1 MLLILSHFQVMPSFL
16 DIMFTFKARENPHT
30 RTRFSYEMCLGKS
43 QARLALP
50 SMRISGFRFQHCFN
64 LIGVEK
70 DEKQHEP
77 WLIRQTAAYHSFDVA
92 YHRSTWI
99 VLKGNKLIRDR
110 LEASTATYRKRH
122 PEYPNTAQGC
132 FLANLRSHMLIFQWS
147 AENWEPYIDYL
158 EKMLSRLRTIAKH
171 GPVLE
176 FAKEDGIERNLN
188 RNETWATLSS
198 RKDTGLSETT
208 KAPSSPARSGGVFG
222 VFRSSSGLDSL
233 LKQHTSNTAPV
244 PTNPTSTDGQD
255 QDWDLEGM
263 FSFDKVQSLHHIG
276 GRVQEAINILAQNKR
291 LLEEVKRYFQNLID
305 SPSFL
310 SFVDLQAHT
319 EGMTVFFRGIDKIV
333 GELESHQSRLQ
344 DMLRD
349 VEKNTALVSI
359 LSVFSLLAE
368 SSNIDLS

>member
-16 DIMFTFKARENPHT
+16 DIMFTFKARENAHT
-30 RTRFSYEMCLGKS
+30 RTRFCYEMCLGKY
-43 QARLALP
+43 QPRLAMP
-50 SMRISGFRFQHCFN
+50 SLGISGFRFQHCFN
-64 LIGVEK
+64 LIGVEN
-70 DEKQHEP
+70 DEKQPDP
-77 WLIRQTAAYHSFDVA
+77 WPIRQTAAYHSFDVA

-110 LEASTATYRKRH
+110 LEASTASYRKRY
-122 PEYPNTAQGC
+122 PEYPLTAQGC

-158 EKMLSRLRTIAKH
+158 EQMLTRPRNVAKY

-188 RNETWATLSS
+188 RNQTWATLSS
-198 RKDTGLSETT
+198 RKDTGLSEMT
-208 KAPSSPARSGGVFG
+208 KVPSSPARSGRAFG
-222 VFRSSSGLDSL
+222 FFKSSSGLDSL
-233 LKQHTSNTAPV
+233 LKQHAAPV
-244 PTNPTSTDGQD
+244 STKPTNTENTDRQD
-255 QDWDLEGM
+255 QDWDLEEM
-263 FSFDKVQSLHHIG
+263 FSFDKVQSLHNLG
-276 GRVQEAINILAQNKR
+276 GRIQEAINILAQNKR

-319 EGMTVFFRGIDKIV
+319 EEVTTFFWGIDKIV
-333 GELESHQSRLQ
+333 GELEGHQSRLQ

-349 VEKNTALVSI
+349 VEKNTALVSNFI
-359 LSVFSLLAE
+359 SFSLLNQT
-368 SSNIDLS
+368 SNIDKA